1 MKIPSSSTSLSVT
14 INFISSPIVLIVPI
28 KAGSKIFSWLV
39 TAYSKVPSK
48 IDELSLVSSNSNL

>member
-1 MKIPSSSTSLSVT
+1 M
-14 INFISSPIVLIVPI
+14 NFISSSIVLIVSI
-28 KAGSKIFSWLV
+28 KAGSKIFNWLV